1 MIGGVGP
8 WQRTGGLRRKPTG
21 VCAPRKAHF
30 SKRIQLTGLGVAG
43 GIVLAFATV
52 QLGPILAKLCAA
64 AVFFGIGRVIYLIVQ
79 WRRTFYDILLGDG
92 MTRKEAAWEHLRRY
106 S

>member
-1 MIGGVGP
+1 MAENRRP
-8 WQRTGGLRRKPTG
+8 SAEADRRLR
-21 VCAPRKAHF
+21 AAEAHF

-52 QLGPILAKLCAA
+52 QLGVPILAKLCAA